1 MTPSIHSAFV
11 AHVTNLFLLPP
22 LTPRVA
28 FKKWYLYLLNFKVT
42 MATKD
47 TLFLDRDGVI
57 NVQLTNDYVKNTSE
71 LVLREDFLKALP
83 LLTQK
88 VES

>member
-1 MTPSIHSAFV
+1 
-11 AHVTNLFLLPP
+11 
-22 LTPRVA
+22 
-28 FKKWYLYLLNFKVT
+28 

-83 LLTQK
+83 LLTQSFK
-88 VES
+88 RFIITNQQGIAKGICLIKSKNSRLSHL

>member
-1 MTPSIHSAFV
+1 
-11 AHVTNLFLLPP
+11 
-22 LTPRVA
+22 
-28 FKKWYLYLLNFKVT
+28 

-83 LLTQK
+83 LLTQSIK
-88 VES
+88 RFIIITNQQGFAKGICLIKSKNSRLSHL

>member
-1 MTPSIHSAFV
+1 
-11 AHVTNLFLLPP
+11 
-22 LTPRVA
+22 
-28 FKKWYLYLLNFKVT
+28 